1 MAYFRK
7 LPSGKWHAEVTHPS
21 GKTLHK
27 TDPLKKVVQSW
38 AGDIEASIRRGDFVD
53 PRLAKI
59 TVAVWYEQCRKG
71 SLLEIATE
79 KKNASAWNAHVE
91 PKWGTWPLSSVTYA
105 ACKEWVA
112 DLAKTKKQRPTAKEV
127 ARAAAR
133 KDKQDPTIGPD
144 MVGVCGRLLRRLLDE
159 AVRDKRLTA
168 NPMRLVKLPSAGK
181 HEDRIILPAEEERLY
196 AACDELF
203 AASGEQVWPEFRA
216 FIATLFGTGFR
227 FQEAAGLLRPN
238 VNPLKKT
245 ATVGQVLPRDTR
257 ELRRDAKSDAGTG
270 RTVPLTAQLAK
281 VLETQLGRHDAEL
294 VFVSAEDRKPLHYS
308 NVRRRQWVRLL
319 AVAKLADP
327 QPTMHDIRHTY
338 GTRLADRQVPPHEIK
353 DLMGHSRL
361 ASTERYLHA
370 GEERMERARKALSG
384 EQVPEE
390 SVQSP
395 YAPKKLSRKGKSAGP
410 SADTKKAL

>member
-1 MAYFRK
+1 MAYYRK
-7 LPSGKWHAEVTHPS
+7 LPSGNWHAEVTHPS

-27 TDPLKKVVQSW
+27 TDPLKKVVKIW
-38 AGDIEASIRRGDFVD
+38 AEEQEASIRRGDWVD
-53 PRLAKI
+53 PKLAKV
-59 TVAVWYEQCRKG
+59 TVATWYEQCRKA

-91 PKWGTWPLSSVTYA
+91 PKWGTWPLSSITYA
-105 ACKEWVA
+105 DCKEWVA
-112 DLAKTKKQRPTAKEV
+112 ELAKTKKQRPTAKEV

-144 MVGVCGRLLRRLLDE
+144 MVGVCGRLLRTLLDE
-159 AVRDKRLTA
+159 AVKDKRLTA

-181 HEDRIILPAEEERLY
+181 HEDRIILPAEELQLY
-196 AACDELF
+196 AACDELY
-203 AASGEQVWPEFRA
+203 AASGEQVWPEYRA
-216 FIATLFGTGFR
+216 FLETLFGTGFR

-257 ELRRDAKSDAGTG
+257 ELRRDAKSEAGTG
-270 RTVPLTAQLAK
+270 RTVPLTTELAK
-281 VLETQLGRHDAEL
+281 ILREHLGRHDADL
-294 VFVSAEDRKPLHYS
+294 VFVSAGERLPLNYN
-308 NVRRRQWVRLL
+308 NVRRRQWARVLE
-319 AVAKLADP
+319 VAKLAEP

-353 DLMGHSRL
+353 ELMGHARL

-370 GEERMERARKALSG
+370 GEERMERARKALAG
-384 EQVPEE
+384 EQVSEE
-390 SVQSP
+390 SVRTP
-395 YAPKKLSRKGKSAGP
+395 YAPKEKGRKGEVAGE
-410 SADTKKAL
+410 SEDTKKAL